1 MSRSIVAVVGA
12 YVAIGLLVVLTDQ
25 LAALMI
31 PGFKS
36 MSMPPLYYFVLSV
49 ITDTLYTVLGG
60 YLCSL
65 IARER
70 SRTATIGL
78 IIFGEI
84 LGVVSTVLFW
94 QNVPHWF
101 SFALLIVY
109 PPAVWLGYRLRSRAT
124 QSVAAAASA

>member
-1 MSRSIVAVVGA
+1 MLRSIVAVVGS

-25 LAALMI
+25 LAAALI

-36 MSMPPLYYFVLSV
+36 TATLPIYYFVLSV
-49 ITDTLYTVLGG
+49 VTDTVYSVLGG

-70 SRTATIGL
+70 SQNATLGL

-84 LGVVSTVLFW
+84 LGVASTVLFW
-94 QNVPHWF
+94 RSVPHWF

-109 PPAVWLGYRLRSRAT
+109 PPAVWVGSRLRSRST
-124 QSVAAAASA
+124 QPVAASA